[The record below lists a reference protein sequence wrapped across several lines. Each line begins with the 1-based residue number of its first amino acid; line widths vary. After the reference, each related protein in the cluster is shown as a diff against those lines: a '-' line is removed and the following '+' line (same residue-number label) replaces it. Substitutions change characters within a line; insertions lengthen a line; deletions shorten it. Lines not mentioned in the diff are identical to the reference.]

1 MNCKRIIFRVTKINS
16 KQISRT
22 NKKRSNIP
30 LLSISSFNSKILKTA
45 HLPNDNILAL
55 LKFNRR
61 RNISI
66 KNPKEIISA
75 GRLNSFFAFRT
86 YYSQFGQGMNQNNLS
101 TILAK
106 EWKRDEHEQKLWT
119 TMTEQYKQ
127 IKAI

>member
-1 MNCKRIIFRVTKINS
+1 MNCKRIIFRATKINRQ
-16 KQISRT
+16 QILRT
-22 NKKRSNIP
+22 NQKRSNVP
-30 LLSISSFNSKILKTA
+30 FLSVGSFNSKKVETTN
-45 HLPNDNILAL
+45 LPNDNILAL
-55 LKFNRR
+55 LRFNRK

-66 KNPKEIISA
+66 RNPKEIIA
-75 GRLNSFFAFRT
+75 TGKLNSFFAFRT

-101 TILAK
+101 TILAR